1 MLYNKLQGL
10 QLIVPRFPEKVKIG
24 KKLPKPETIFFE
36 KGICPRISKNG
47 KMKMLNSSVKCKGIR
62 NRLTKP
68 SFLEVFN
75 WEVQLFNDNFKKNH
89 QITFHR
95 YISFENDEIITYSE
109 TIFFEKG
116 IP

>member
-24 KKLPKPETIFFE
+24 KKIPKPETIFFE

-68 SFLEVFN
+68 SFLEYSTGKSN
-75 WEVQLFNDNFKKNH
+75 YSMINLKK
-89 QITFHR
+89 
-95 YISFENDEIITYSE
+95 IIR
-109 TIFFEKG
+109 
-116 IP
+116 